1 MNRREEA
8 FRRMLGREPTADE
21 RTEIATL
28 REVAQLGDDDPFWG
42 VAAFLY
48 ARTKSDT
55 ENRER
60 LRLTQESLEMFG
72 GKLEGAIHYLK
83 HERAPVGHELPVAA
97 LSSTVAATVVAAL
110 ADRTSRS
117 SIRTW
122 FGEHLNA
129 ALGAIG
135 ALIASQLIGIG
146 AGYWAG
152 QVSTRRLEA
161 AHQATRAA
169 DARTIAAWARTP
181 DGHRVFAW
189 ARLNAPGLGYL
200 LSCRYPGWTRTRA
213 DGYTV
218 CYPNGSGHG
227 FYLPGP

>member
-8 FRRMLGREPTADE
+8 FRRMLGREPTANE
-21 RTEIATL
+21 RIEIAML

-48 ARTKSDT
+48 ARTNSDT

-60 LRLTQESLEMFG
+60 LKLTQESLETFG
-72 GKLEGAIHYLK
+72 RMLKDAIHFLS
-83 HERAPVGHELPVAA
+83 HPTARAGHEGSAAA

-110 ADRTSRS
+110 ADQTPRS

-122 FGEHLNA
+122 FGEHLNV
-129 ALGAIG
+129 ALGATC
-135 ALIASQLIGIG
+135 ALIASQLIGVG

-152 QVSTRRLEA
+152 QVATRRLEA
-161 AHQATRAA
+161 ARRVTRAA
-169 DARTIAAWARTP
+169 DARTITAWARTP
-181 DGHRVFAW
+181 DGRRVFAW
-189 ARLNAPGLGYL
+189 ARLNAPGLKYL

-227 FYLPGP
+227 FYLPGR

>member
-1 MNRREEA
+1 MNRRDEA
-8 FRRMLGREPTADE
+8 FRRMLGRAPTTGE
-21 RTEIATL
+21 QTEIATL
-28 REVAQLGDDDPFWG
+28 REVAQLSDDDPFWG

-48 ARTKSDT
+48 AQAKSDT

-60 LRLTQESLEMFG
+60 LRITQESLEGFG
-72 GKLEGAIHYLK
+72 GKLEDAIQYLK
-83 HERAPVGHELPVAA
+83 HQTTPVGHEISAAA
-97 LSSTVAATVVAAL
+97 LSSTIAATVVAAL
-110 ADRTSRS
+110 ADWTPRS

-129 ALGAIG
+129 VLGAAG
-135 ALIASQLIGIG
+135 ALIASQLIGVG

-161 AHQATRAA
+161 ARQATSVA

-181 DGHRVFAW
+181 DGRRVFAW
-189 ARLNAPGLGYL
+189 ARLNAPGLGSL
-200 LSCRYPGWTRTRA
+200 LSCRYSGWTRMRE
-213 DGYTV
+213 DDYTV

-227 FYLPGP
+227 FYLPAP